1 MQLLEEDKGQ
11 RLVMVCM
18 VKMPSIQGIQVLD
31 EIDSVFLIQIH
42 VIVSRKIKMEIPITT
57 KLERAFTEAS
67 KLSSEEQNILAE
79 WLLAELTSEKR
90 WSQLFANSQ
99 DVLATLGKKALDE
112 HRKGKIQEL
121 DPEKSG
127 LGEFDH

>member
-1 MQLLEEDKGQ
+1 MARDVQLPAEDKRQ
-11 RLVMVCM
+11 RLMMVYT

-42 VIVSRKIKMEIPITT
+42 VIVSRKIKLEIPMTT

-79 WLLAELTSEKR
+79 WLLTELTSEKR
-90 WSQLFANSQ
+90 WSKLFANSQ
-99 DVLATLGKKALDE
+99 DVLATLGQKALDE
-112 HRKGKIQEL
+112 HRKGETQEL
-121 DPEKSG
+121 DPEQI
-127 LGEFDH
+127 